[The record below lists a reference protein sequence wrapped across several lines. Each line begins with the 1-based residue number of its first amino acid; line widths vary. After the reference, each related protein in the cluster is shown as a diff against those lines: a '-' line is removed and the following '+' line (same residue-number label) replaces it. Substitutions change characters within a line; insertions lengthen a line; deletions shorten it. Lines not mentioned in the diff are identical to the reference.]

1 MYGNSNMFLIDG
13 ELVNSI
19 INLLILIFRLL
30 VGGILY
36 FNVLM

>member
-1 MYGNSNMFLIDG
+1 MFLIDG
-13 ELVNSI
+13 ELVNNI
-19 INLLILIFRLL
+19 INLLILILRLF